1 VNFFDAIQESAFD
14 IVTNTMGYD
23 ASWNIHTSQVL
34 FNSPSEKQ
42 AIQDV
47 EFDPTAFK
55 MEYRKGVFDGLK
67 ERVDDGNN
75 ETVEINGMTYYVIE
89 VKIKLGGKTFIATL
103 REK

>member
-23 ASWNIHTSQVL
+23 ASWNNYTSQVL

-55 MEYRKGVFDGLK
+55 MEYREGVFDGLK
-67 ERVDDGNN
+67 ESVDEGNN
-75 ETVEINGMTYYVIE
+75 ETIDINGITYYVIE
-89 VKIKLGGKTFIATL
+89 VKKKFDGKTFIATL